1 MKRLFSVLFAL
12 TAAVVILITA
22 VDFDTSR
29 SDEYDD
35 TPAMAKKA
43 IIEQNRQMSSKDFDS
58 SAEIK
63 PSKKK
68 SFFVGNAPFEYAD
81 EVEFTTL
88 ININN
93 RLRNDFVP
101 SDLVYVYELVDTQLV
116 TLNYRYT
123 QADQTALTAF
133 CDMMQAAHED
143 GVDGFFLRNVY
154 RSYEMQEGLWNKRI
168 KADSKYGR
176 REGEPLGSAYPGSSE
191 HQTGLAFDITCVS
204 SPEASTNFK
213 NTENYRWLRKN
224 SYKFGFVLRYQA
236 GKEKLTGIKF
246 EPYHYRYVGKELA
259 KELYTKNICLEEYFN
274 SPVKWEK

>member
-12 TAAVVILITA
+12 TAVVVILITT
-22 VDFDTSR
+22 VDFNTNR
-29 SDEYDD
+29 FNEYDD
-35 TPAMAKKA
+35 SPTMAKKA
-43 IIEQNRQMSSKDFDS
+43 IIEQNSQMLSKDSDS
-58 SAEIK
+58 TAETK

-68 SFFVGNAPFEYAD
+68 RFFVGNAPFEYTD

-93 RLRNDFVP
+93 RLKKDFVP
-101 SDLVYVYELVDTQLV
+101 NDLVYVYELVDAQLV
-116 TLNYRYT
+116 TLNYQYT
-123 QADQTALTAF
+123 QADKTALTAF
-133 CDMMQAAHED
+133 CDMMRTAYED

-154 RSYEMQEGLWNKRI
+154 RSYEMQEELWNKRI
-168 KADSKYGR
+168 KADPKYGR

-213 NTENYRWLRKN
+213 NTENYRWLRNN

-274 SPVKWEK
+274 FPVKWEE

>member
-1 MKRLFSVLFAL
+1 MKSLFSVLFAL
-12 TAAVVILITA
+12 AAAAVILITA
-22 VDFDTSR
+22 VDFNTDR
-29 SDEYDD
+29 VNVCDD
-35 TPAMAKKA
+35 TQAVAKKA
-43 IIEQNRQMSSKDFDS
+43 IIEQNSQMLSNDSESSVK
-58 SAEIK
+58 AK

-68 SFFVGNAPFEYAD
+68 KFFVGNAPYKYTD

-93 RLRNDFVP
+93 RLKKDFVP

-116 TLNYRYT
+116 TLNYKYT
-123 QADQTALTAF
+123 QADRTALLAF

-168 KADSKYGR
+168 KADPKYGR

-204 SPEASTNFK
+204 SPEASINFK

-224 SYKFGFVLRYQA
+224 SYKFGFVLRYKA
-236 GKEKLTGIKF
+236 GKEELTGIKF
-246 EPYHYRYVGKELA
+246 EPYHYRYVGKKLA
-259 KELYTKNICLEEYFN
+259 KELYSKNICLEEYYN
-274 SPVKWEK
+274 SPVKWKK